1 LSAATLSCAVN
12 CLRSFFMESPPHGF
26 YTNPREKTLQIQG
39 RQNNYNIRAIS
50 VIRGAMTQDSRFT
63 SQIST
68 YHQEA

>member
-39 RQNNYNIRAIS
+39 RQNTAELQRVVGQWLTIIFGIFNRPLQGS
-50 VIRGAMTQDSRFT
+50 
-63 SQIST
+63 
-68 YHQEA
+68 

>member
-39 RQNNYNIRAIS
+39 RQNTVLTATRSMEVRGTTSSTVGNGGIR
-50 VIRGAMTQDSRFT
+50 
-63 SQIST
+63 
-68 YHQEA
+68 